1 MSMKRIILT
10 MVFAMATLGI
20 ASAQNYCVVDSEK
33 IFKSLDEY
41 NKAMTTLDELG
52 KSYQTEVDNKYKSIE
67 TLYNNYMQ
75 QKASLS
81 ASTRA
86 SIEQQI
92 LQKEEEA
99 QKYQQELFGEDGKLM
114 KKRVELIKPIQTKV
128 FAAIEAYAKA
138 NGYSLVLDKASNAS
152 MLYVNETIDHTAQVI
167 EQLKK

>member
-20 ASAQNYCVVDSEK
+20 ASAQKYCVVDSEK

-67 TLYNNYMQ
+67 ALYNNYMQ
-75 QKASLS
+75 QKAALS
-81 ASTRA
+81 ASTRT

-92 LQKEEEA
+92 LQKEDEA

-138 NGYSLVLDKASNAS
+138 NGYELVLDKASNAS
-152 MLYVNETIDHTAQVI
+152 MLYVNDTIDHTAQVI

>member
-20 ASAQNYCVVDSEK
+20 ASAQKYCVVDSEK

-75 QKASLS
+75 QKAALS
-81 ASTRA
+81 ASTRT

-92 LQKEEEA
+92 LQKEDEA

-138 NGYSLVLDKASNAS
+138 NGYEIVLDKASNAS
-152 MLYVNETIDHTAQVI
+152 MLYVNDTIDHTAQVI